1 MERQGEEP
9 KVKVARLRASKALWS
24 KISMGKTPS
33 SEGQMSKSIGY
44 QMNNPT
50 PMTPD
55 EVKAALHKGL
65 DVRQQ
70 YCVN

>member
-1 MERQGEEP
+1 MERQAEEP
-9 KVKVARLRASKALWS
+9 KVKVARLRLSKALWS

-33 SEGQMSKSIGY
+33 SEGQLSKSIGY

-55 EVKAALHKGL
+55 EVKEALSKGL
-65 DVRQQ
+65 NVTKQ